1 MQSIEDY
8 FNGVESHEF
17 YSNKKFCG
25 TFHRRNCIALSSLS
39 GWKKELVAMF
49 AHQTSAIAMIRCET
63 SVFLELFHLDPNR
76 QTFQL
81 SDKKFC
87 GATTGIQE
95 ALNAR

>member
-1 MQSIEDY
+1 
-8 FNGVESHEF
+8 
-17 YSNKKFCG
+17 
-25 TFHRRNCIALSSLS
+25 
-39 GWKKELVAMF
+39 
-49 AHQTSAIAMIRCET
+49 MIQCET